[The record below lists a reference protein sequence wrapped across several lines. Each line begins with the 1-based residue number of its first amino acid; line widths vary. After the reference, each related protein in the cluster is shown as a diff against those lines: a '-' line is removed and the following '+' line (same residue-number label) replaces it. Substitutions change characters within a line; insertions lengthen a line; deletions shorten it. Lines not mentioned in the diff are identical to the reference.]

1 MAAIPPAKP
10 PNVFQRIG
18 SWLKDV
24 AEWVE
29 STFGDPVISAQVRE
43 DLGLDASNP
52 ATPTPLP
59 QDSKDKINEF
69 VAKQNV
75 DEAALAQTIGQLVG
89 VVDTIR
95 TFAEAA
101 ADDGVDPWDLV
112 TLIFRVW
119 IVDSL
124 KQRNPAA
131 YALCQLAGLVAS
143 DEDTLE
149 QIDPAPVLKALRGQA
164 GQDDLDAWLDRLSGA
179 VGAGI
184 VIADVASS
192 KIGAV
197 IDAHYGYDPA
207 PGDDPKAIDLAQRTL
222 TVVFTIPELG
232 DARPALSLVVVERH
246 EGGPG
251 ILLALSGHLSH
262 TETVGGMDVTLDAGV
277 GGAFEL
283 YIPFTGEPVRALS
296 GATPSFALSL
306 KPSASDAH
314 PKPALIIGT
323 TDKTRIEIG
332 RLGLGVQLDEAGA
345 GLRFSAHQ
353 GKLAILLGDGDSF
366 LRQLPGGS
374 VEVPIDIGLL
384 LDTAHGLR
392 LEGGTGL
399 KVNLPVNA
407 TAFGVFTVQYLEL
420 DLELESS
427 AKLTMSG
434 GFSLHLGPF
443 QATVDK
449 IGIALLVGDVIGGT
463 KQLDELVVFQPPK
476 GIGLAL
482 DAGVVKGGGYLFID
496 AEHGEYA
503 GALELKILT
512 FSLKA
517 IAVIDTKKPDGTEG
531 WALLIML
538 YGQFSVH
545 IAFGIFLTG
554 IGGLIGLHHRA
565 DTDALSAGMR
575 TGALDD
581 VLFPDNPVG
590 DAPRIINRYRALFPY
605 EENTLILGP
614 MLQLSFSEPPIVYL
628 SIGLIF
634 EVKNALGDTGPVRLS
649 KVILL
654 GQVLAQMPPKA
665 TGSPAILKILVDVVG
680 FYDAD
685 QQFLLIQARLRDSFV
700 GIEHVTKL
708 DLGGMFVL
716 AMHFGDEPSFVL
728 SAGGFHPAFKDV
740 PPGVPAQIDRL
751 SVSFNIQ
758 IVKMRIEVYFAVTS
772 NSVQG
777 GAKVQ
782 IKADISVASI
792 EGWLQFDALFLF
804 TPTFHFTIDV
814 DFGVSLKAFGQ
825 SLLSVHVHMQLEGPG
840 EWHASGSFSFSILF
854 WDKTIGFDERW
865 GSAPAL
871 DSQTQSAA
879 SAITAAIGK
888 DSVEPG
894 PPLGGSALVTLA
906 ATGDATLAHPLAQV
920 AVRQKAVPFDVQIDR
935 LGTAMVSEG
944 PSTWSVTSVTAGTQE
959 LHAIEPVTEWFA
971 RGQFM
976 DLSDQDKLDQHSFER
991 FTCGVAVGTD
1001 AYAVPGAGS
1010 RVSADY
1016 EVDILEPE
1024 ERLHLGF
1031 AVARLGREVLTF
1043 DLASQVVVLGAAGRS
1058 SRAATAALRPDGTGA
1073 AMVQEPLLAVVDV
1086 GTLSPVASV
1095 VLEHDRSPA
1104 IVGQVARAAGATVVE
1119 LHEVVG
1125 A

>member
-1 MAAIPPAKP
+1 MAVVPPEKP
-10 PNVFQRIG
+10 TNVFQRIG
-18 SWLKDV
+18 SWLKDS

-29 STFGDPVISAQVRE
+29 QTFSDPVISTQVRE

-52 ATPTPLP
+52 ATPTALP
-59 QDSKDKINEF
+59 QDQKDKINEF
-69 VAKQNV
+69 VAKQSV
-75 DEAALAQTIGQLVG
+75 DQETLAQTIGQLIA
-89 VVDTIR
+89 VVDTIQ

-112 TLIFRVW
+112 TLIFKVW
-119 IVDSL
+119 MVDSL

-131 YALCQLAGLVAS
+131 YALCLLAGLITS
-143 DEDTLE
+143 DEDVVE
-149 QIDPAPVLKALRGQA
+149 QIDPAPALKALRGKA
-164 GQDDLDAWLDRLSGA
+164 GQDDLDAWLDRLSAAMGA
-179 VGAGI
+179 AV
-184 VIADVASS
+184 VIADVATAS
-192 KIGAV
+192 IGGV
-197 IDAHYGYDPA
+197 IDAHYGYDAA
-207 PGDDPKAIDLAQRTL
+207 PGDYPRAIDIAARTL
-222 TVVFTIPELG
+222 TVIFTLPNAPDL
-232 DARPALSLVVVERH
+232 RPALSLVVVERH
-246 EGGPG
+246 DGGPG
-251 ILLALSGHLSH
+251 IMLSLSGHISH
-262 TETVGGMDVTLDAGV
+262 TENVGGTAVTLDAGV
-277 GGAFEL
+277 GGAFAL
-283 YIPFTGEPVRALS
+283 YIPFTGEDVRVLS
-296 GATPSFALSL
+296 GATPSFSL
-306 KPSASDAH
+306 KLAPADTVH

-332 RLGLGVQLDEAGA
+332 RLGLGVQVDSGGA
-345 GLRFSAHQ
+345 GMRFSAHQ

-374 VEVPIDIGLL
+374 VEVPLDLGLL

-392 LEGGTGL
+392 IEGGTGL

-420 DLELESS
+420 DLDLDPT
-427 AKLTMSG
+427 AKLTLSG
-434 GFSLHLGPF
+434 GFSLRLGPF

-449 IGIALLVGDVIGGT
+449 IGVALLVGDVIAGT
-463 KQLDELVVFQPPK
+463 KQLDDLVAFQPPK

-482 DAGVVKGGGYLFID
+482 DAGIVRGGGYLFID

-517 IAVIDTKKPDGTEG
+517 IAVIDTKKPDGSDG
-531 WALLIML
+531 WALLIMI

-565 DTDALSAGMR
+565 DTDALAAGMK

-581 VLFPDNPVG
+581 ILFPDNPVG
-590 DAPRIINRYRALFPY
+590 DAPRIINRYRSLFPY

-628 SIGLIF
+628 SLGLIF

-665 TGSPAILKILVDVVG
+665 TKSPAILKILVDVVG
-680 FYDAD
+680 YYDAD
-685 QQFLLIQARLRDSFV
+685 QQFLMIHARLRDSFV

-708 DLGGMFVL
+708 DLAGEFVL
-716 AMHFGDEPSFVL
+716 AMHFGDDPSFVL

-740 PPGVPAQIDRL
+740 PPGVPAQLDRL

-758 IVKMRIEVYFAVTS
+758 IVKLRIEVYFAITS

-782 IKADISVASI
+782 LKVDIEVASI
-792 EGWLQFDALFLF
+792 EGWLSFDALFLF
-804 TPTFHFTIDV
+804 SPTFHFTIDV

-825 SLLSVHVHMQLEGPG
+825 SLMSVHVHMQLEGPG
-840 EWHASGSFSFSILF
+840 EWHATGSFSF
-854 WDKTIGFDERW
+854 WDKTIGFDESW
-865 GSAPAL
+865 GSTPAL
-871 DSQTQSAA
+871 ESQTQSAA
-879 SAITAAIGK
+879 SAITAELADK
-888 DSVEPG
+888 DKIEPG

-906 ATGDATLAHPLAQV
+906 AVSGAQKLAHPLAQV
-920 AVRQKAVPFDVQIDR
+920 AIRQKAVPFNVQIDR
-935 LGTAMVSEG
+935 LGTTMLSEG
-944 PSTWSVTSVTAGTQE
+944 PSTWSITSVTVGGQLTTASVP
-959 LHAIEPVTEWFA
+959 LTEWFA

-976 DLSDQDKLDQHSFER
+976 ALSDQDKLDGHSFEQ
-991 FTCGVAVGTD
+991 FACGVAVGTD
-1001 AYAVPGAGS
+1001 AYVVPGSGS
-1010 RVSADY
+1010 KVAAEY

-1024 ERLHLGF
+1024 DRLSF
-1031 AVARLGREVLTF
+1031 SFRATRLGREVLPF
-1043 DLASQVVVLGAAGRS
+1043 AVADQVVTLGAAGRS
-1058 SRAATAALRPDGTGA
+1058 ARAATSALRPTDTG
-1073 AMVQEPLLAVVDV
+1073 LAKVEQPALAIVDTA
-1086 GTLSPVASV
+1086 TLTQVASAQP
-1095 VLEHDRSPA
+1095 EFYRSPA
-1104 IVGQVARAAGATVVE
+1104 IVGQIAGAAGARVVE
-1119 LHEVVG
+1119 MHELVLS
-1125 A
+1125 